1 MFSARRTDL
10 PLLILTLVLVTVGLG
25 MLYSTSAI
33 LAQDRYG
40 DSLYFLKRQLMWA
53 GLGLVAMWVAASVP
67 YRAQRRLALPAMGF
81 VLLLLVIVLV
91 AGKKVGGA
99 QRWLAL
105 GPFSFQPSE
114 LAKYVLIVYVA
125 RVLAANSHRLKSLVH
140 TYLPNVII
148 MGVVF
153 GLVMLQPDLGT
164 AVVLV
169 ASAGLVLLVAGV
181 PWHYL
186 AVTVALMVPFLYYKL
201 FFAGYNLDRVLAFLW
216 PWQDPQGIGYQ
227 IVQAHK
233 ALGRGGWVGVGLG
246 QSQQKLFYLPES
258 HTDFIFAIIGE
269 ELGLLGAFALIALFV
284 MLLWRILNIAVKC
297 NEPFG
302 IYLGLGIFIFLAMQ
316 VTMNLG
322 VVSGLLPTKGMPLP
336 FISHGG
342 SNLLISMLAV
352 GTMLNIAGR
361 KT

>member
-10 PLLILTLVLVTVGLG
+10 PLIVLTLVLVAVGLG
-25 MLYSTSAI
+25 MLYSTSAVM
-33 LAQDRYG
+33 AQDRYG
-40 DSLYFLKRQLMWA
+40 DSLYFLKRQMMWS

-67 YRAQRRLALPAMGF
+67 YPAQRRLALPAMGF
-81 VLLLLVIVLV
+81 VLLLLVLVLV
-91 AGKKVGGA
+91 AGKIVGGA

-114 LAKYVLIVYVA
+114 LARYVLIMYVA
-125 RVLAANSHRLKSLVH
+125 RILAANSHRPESFIH
-140 TYLPNVII
+140 TYLPSLIA
-148 MGVVF
+148 MGIVC
-153 GLVMLQPDLGT
+153 GLVYLQPDLGT
-164 AVVLV
+164 MVILA
-169 ASAGLVLLVAGV
+169 ASAVLMLLIAGV
-181 PWHYL
+181 PWLYL
-186 AVTVALMVPFLYYKL
+186 ALTAVLLSPVVYYKL
-201 FFAGYNLDRVLAFLW
+201 FFTGYNLDRLLAFLQ
-216 PWQDPQGIGYQ
+216 PWKHSQGTSYQ
-227 IVQAHK
+227 INQAYK
-233 ALGRGGWVGVGLG
+233 AMGRGGWAGVGLG
-246 QSQQKLFYLPES
+246 QSQQKLFFLPES

-269 ELGLLGAFALIALFV
+269 ELGLIGAFVLIALFV

-302 IYLGLGIFIFLAMQ
+302 IYLGLGIFVSLALQ

-342 SNLLISMLAV
+342 SNLVVSMLAV

>member
-10 PLLILTLVLVTVGLG
+10 PLLVVTLVLVTVGLG

-33 LAQDRYG
+33 MAQDRYD
-40 DSLYFLKRQLMWA
+40 DSLFFLKRQLMWA
-53 GLGLVAMWVAASVP
+53 GIGLMAMWIAASVP
-67 YRAQRRLALPAMGF
+67 YPAQRRLALPAMAIA
-81 VLLLLVIVLV
+81 LLLLIAVLV
-91 AGKKVGGA
+91 VGKRVGGA

-114 LAKYVLIVYVA
+114 LAKYAMIVFVA
-125 RVLAANSHRLKSLVH
+125 RVLATNSHRPESLFH
-140 TYLPNVII
+140 TYLPNVVM
-148 MGVVF
+148 MGIVF
-153 GLVMLQPDLGT
+153 GLVLLQPDLGT

-169 ASAGLVLLVAGV
+169 TSAGLILLIAGV
-181 PWHYL
+181 PLRYL
-186 AVTVALMVPFLYYKL
+186 AITLGGMLPFLCYKL
-201 FFAGYNLDRVLAFLW
+201 FYAGYNLDRVLAFLQ
-216 PWQDPQGIGYQ
+216 PWKDPQGIGYQ

-233 ALGRGGWVGVGLG
+233 ALGRGGWTGVGLG

-269 ELGLLGAFALIALFV
+269 EMGLIGAFGLIVLFV
-284 MLLWRILNIAVKC
+284 LLLWRVLNIARTC

-302 IYLGLGIFIFLAMQ
+302 IYLGLGIFVSFALQ
-316 VTMNLG
+316 FTMNLG

-342 SNLLISMLAV
+342 SNLVVSMLAV

-361 KT
+361 KA

>member
-10 PLLILTLVLVTVGLG
+10 PLLVVTLVLVAIGLG

-33 LAQDRYG
+33 LAQDRYD
-40 DSLYFLKRQLMWA
+40 DSLYILKRQLMWS
-53 GLGLVAMWVAASVP
+53 GLGLVAMWIAASVP
-67 YRAQRRLALPAMGF
+67 YPAQRRMALPAVGF
-81 VLLLLVIVLV
+81 VLLLLVVVLV

-105 GPFSFQPSE
+105 GPLSFQPSE
-114 LAKYVLIVYVA
+114 FAKYVLIIYVA
-125 RVLAANSHRLKSLVH
+125 RVLAANSHRTDSLVH
-140 TYLPNVII
+140 TYLPNVIM
-148 MGVVF
+148 MGIVF

-169 ASAGLVLLVAGV
+169 ASAGLMLLIAGV
-181 PWHYL
+181 PWRYL
-186 AVTVALMVPFLYYKL
+186 ALTVAGTLPFLWYKL
-201 FFAGYNLDRVLAFLW
+201 FFAGYNLDRVLTFLR
-216 PWQDPQGIGYQ
+216 PWNDPQGVGYQ

-233 ALGRGGWVGVGLG
+233 ALGRGGWAGVGLG

-269 ELGLLGAFALIALFV
+269 EMGLIGAFTLIALFV
-284 MLLWRILNIAVKC
+284 VLLWRILNIAVNC
-297 NEPFG
+297 SEPFG
-302 IYLGLGIFIFLAMQ
+302 SYLGLGIFITMALQ

-342 SNLLISMLAV
+342 SNLLVSMLAV

>member
-10 PLLILTLVLVTVGLG
+10 PLLVITLVLVTIGLG

-33 LAQDRYG
+33 MAQDHFD
-40 DSLYFLKRQLMWA
+40 DSLYFLKRQIMWS
-53 GLGLVAMWVAASVP
+53 GLGLVAMWIAASIP
-67 YRAQRRLALPAMGF
+67 YPAQRRLALPAMGF
-81 VLLLLVIVLV
+81 VVLLLVLVLI

-105 GPFSFQPSE
+105 GAFSFQPSE
-114 LAKYVLIVYVA
+114 LAKHVLIMFVA
-125 RVLAANSHRLKSLVH
+125 RVLAANSHRPESLLH
-140 TYLPNVII
+140 IYLPNVIT
-148 MGVVF
+148 MGIVF
-153 GLVMLQPDLGT
+153 GLVWLQPDLGT

-169 ASAGLVLLVAGV
+169 ASASLMLLIAGMPWRYLVTTAAGMF
-181 PWHYL
+181 PL
-186 AVTVALMVPFLYYKL
+186 LYYKL
-201 FFAGYNLDRVLAFLW
+201 FLAGYNLDRVLAFLQ
-216 PWQDPQGIGYQ
+216 PWKDPRGIGYQ

-233 ALGRGGWVGVGLG
+233 ALGRGGWAGVGLG

-258 HTDFIFAIIGE
+258 HTDFIFAIVGE
-269 ELGLLGAFALIALFV
+269 ELGLIGAFALIMLFV
-284 MLLWRILNIAVKC
+284 ALLWRILDIAMAC

-302 IYLGLGIFIFLAMQ
+302 SYLGFGIFFSMALQI
-316 VTMNLG
+316 TMNLG

-342 SNLLISMLAV
+342 SNLLVSMLAV

>member
-1 MFSARRTDL
+1 MISARRTDL
-10 PLLILTLVLVTVGLG
+10 PLLVVTLVLVTVGLG

-33 LAQDRYG
+33 MAQDRYD
-40 DSLYFLKRQLMWA
+40 DSLFFLKRQLMWA
-53 GLGLVAMWVAASVP
+53 GIGLMAMWIAASVP
-67 YRAQRRLALPAMGF
+67 YPAQRRLALPATAIA
-81 VLLLLVIVLV
+81 LLLLVAVLV
-91 AGKKVGGA
+91 VGKKVGGA

-114 LAKYVLIVYVA
+114 LAKYVMIIFVA
-125 RVLAANSHRLKSLVH
+125 RVLATNSHRPESLLH
-140 TYLPNVII
+140 TYLPNVIM

-153 GLVMLQPDLGT
+153 GLVLLQPDLGT

-169 ASAGLVLLVAGV
+169 TSAGLTLLIAGV
-181 PWHYL
+181 PLRYL
-186 AVTVALMVPFLYYKL
+186 AITVGGMLPFLYYKL
-201 FFAGYNLDRVLAFLW
+201 FYAGYNLDRVLAFLQ

-233 ALGRGGWVGVGLG
+233 ALGRGGWAGVGLG

-269 ELGLLGAFALIALFV
+269 EMGLIGAFGLIVLFV
-284 MLLWRILNIAVKC
+284 LLLWRVLNIAMTC

-302 IYLGLGIFIFLAMQ
+302 IYLGFGIFVSFALQ
-316 VTMNLG
+316 FTMNLG

-342 SNLLISMLAV
+342 SNLVVSMLAV

-361 KT
+361 KA

>member
-10 PLLILTLVLVTVGLG
+10 PLLVLTLVLVAVGLG

-33 LAQDRYG
+33 MAQDRYD
-40 DSLYFLKRQLMWA
+40 DSLYFLKRQLMWS

-67 YRAQRRLALPAMGF
+67 YPAQRRLALPAMGF
-81 VLLLLVIVLV
+81 VLLLLVVVLV

-114 LAKYVLIVYVA
+114 LAKYVLIMYVA
-125 RVLAANSHRLKSLVH
+125 RVLATNSHRPESLVH
-140 TYLPNVII
+140 TYLPNVIM
-148 MGVVF
+148 MGIVF

-164 AVVLV
+164 AVALV
-169 ASAGLVLLVAGV
+169 TSAGLILLIAGV
-181 PWHYL
+181 PWRYL
-186 AVTVALMVPFLYYKL
+186 IFTAVGVLPFLGYKL
-201 FFAGYNLDRVLAFLW
+201 FFAGYNLDRILAFLQ
-216 PWQDPQGIGYQ
+216 PWKDPQGIGYQ

-233 ALGRGGWVGVGLG
+233 ALGSGGWVGVGLG

-284 MLLWRILNIAVKC
+284 MLLWRILNIAVTC
-297 NEPFG
+297 SEPFG
-302 IYLGLGIFIFLAMQ
+302 SYLGLGIFISLALQ

-342 SNLLISMLAV
+342 SNLLVSMLAV

>member
-1 MFSARRTDL
+1 MISARRTDL
-10 PLLILTLVLVTVGLG
+10 PLLVVTLVLVTIGLG

-33 LAQDRYG
+33 MAQDRYD
-40 DSLYFLKRQLMWA
+40 DSLFFLKRQLMWA
-53 GLGLVAMWVAASVP
+53 GIGLMAMWIAASVP
-67 YRAQRRLALPAMGF
+67 YPAQRRLALPAMAF
-81 VLLLLVIVLV
+81 AVLLLVAVLV
-91 AGKKVGGA
+91 VGKKVGGA

-105 GPFSFQPSE
+105 GPLSFQPSE
-114 LAKYVLIVYVA
+114 LAKYVMIIFVA
-125 RVLAANSHRLKSLVH
+125 RVLATNSHRPESLVH
-140 TYLPNVII
+140 TYLPNVIM

-153 GLVMLQPDLGT
+153 GLVLLQPDLGT

-169 ASAGLVLLVAGV
+169 TSAGLILLIAGV
-181 PWHYL
+181 PLRYL
-186 AVTVALMVPFLYYKL
+186 AITVGGMLPFLYYKL
-201 FFAGYNLDRVLAFLW
+201 FYAGYNIDRVLAFLQ
-216 PWQDPQGIGYQ
+216 PWKDPQGIGYQ

-233 ALGRGGWVGVGLG
+233 ALGRGGWAGVGLG

-269 ELGLLGAFALIALFV
+269 EMGLMGAFGLIVLFV
-284 MLLWRILNIAVKC
+284 LLLWRVLNIALAC

-302 IYLGLGIFIFLAMQ
+302 IYLGLGIFVSFALQ
-316 VTMNLG
+316 FTMNLG

-342 SNLLISMLAV
+342 SNLVVSMLAV

-361 KT
+361 KA

>member
-1 MFSARRTDL
+1 MFSTRRTDL
-10 PLLILTLVLVTVGLG
+10 PLLVVTLVLVTIGLG

-33 LAQDRYG
+33 MAQDRYD
-40 DSLYFLKRQLMWA
+40 DSLYFLKRQLMWS
-53 GLGLVAMWVAASVP
+53 GLGLVAMWIAASVP
-67 YRAQRRLALPAMGF
+67 YPAQRRIALPAMGL
-81 VLLLLVIVLV
+81 VLLLLVVVLV

-105 GPFSFQPSE
+105 GPLSFQPSE
-114 LAKYVLIVYVA
+114 LAKYVLIMYVA
-125 RVLAANSHRLKSLVH
+125 RVLAANSHRPASLVH
-140 TYLPNVII
+140 TYLPNVVMMGII
-148 MGVVF
+148 F

-169 ASAGLVLLVAGV
+169 ASAGLILLVAGV
-181 PWHYL
+181 PWLYL
-186 AVTVALMVPFLYYKL
+186 ALTAAGMLPFLWYKL
-201 FFAGYNLDRVLAFLW
+201 FFAGYNLDRVLTFLQ
-216 PWQDPQGIGYQ
+216 PWKDPQGTGYQ
-227 IVQAHK
+227 VVQAHK
-233 ALGRGGWVGVGLG
+233 ALGRGGWAGVGLG

-269 ELGLLGAFALIALFV
+269 EMGLIGAFTLIALFV
-284 MLLWRILNIAVKC
+284 VLLWRILNIAVNC
-297 NEPFG
+297 SEPFG
-302 IYLGLGIFIFLAMQ
+302 SYLGLGIFITMALQ

-342 SNLLISMLAV
+342 SNLLVSMLAV

-361 KT
+361 KM

>member
-10 PLLILTLVLVTVGLG
+10 LLLVVTLVLVTIGLG

-33 LAQDRYG
+33 MAQDRYD

-67 YRAQRRLALPAMGF
+67 YPAQRRLALPAMGF
-81 VLLLLVIVLV
+81 MLLLLVMVLV

-114 LAKYVLIVYVA
+114 FAKYVLIMYVA
-125 RVLAANSHRLKSLVH
+125 RVLAANSHRAESLIH
-140 TYLPNVII
+140 TYLPNVIM
-148 MGVVF
+148 MGLVF

-169 ASAGLVLLVAGV
+169 TSAGLILLIAGV
-181 PWHYL
+181 PWQYL
-186 AVTVALMVPFLYYKL
+186 ALTAAGILPFLWYKL
-201 FFAGYNLDRVLAFLW
+201 FFAGYNLNRVLAFLQ
-216 PWQDPQGIGYQ
+216 PWKDPQGIGYQ

-269 ELGLLGAFALIALFV
+269 ELGLLGAFVLIVLFV
-284 MLLWRILNIAVKC
+284 VLLWRILNIAVRC

-302 IYLGLGIFIFLAMQ
+302 IYLGLGIFVSLALQ
-316 VTMNLG
+316 ITMNLG

>member
-10 PLLILTLVLVTVGLG
+10 PLLVVTLVLVTIGLG

-33 LAQDRYG
+33 MAQDRYD
-40 DSLYFLKRQLMWA
+40 DSLFFLKRQLMWA
-53 GLGLVAMWVAASVP
+53 GIGLMAMWIAASLP
-67 YRAQRRLALPAMGF
+67 YPAQRRMALPAMAIAM
-81 VLLLLVIVLV
+81 LLLVAVLV
-91 AGKKVGGA
+91 VGKKVGGA

-114 LAKYVLIVYVA
+114 LAKYVMIMFVA
-125 RVLAANSHRLKSLVH
+125 RVLAANSHRPESLLH
-140 TYLPNVII
+140 TYLPNVIM
-148 MGVVF
+148 MGAVF
-153 GLVMLQPDLGT
+153 GLVLLQPDLGT

-169 ASAGLVLLVAGV
+169 ASAGLILLIAGV
-181 PWHYL
+181 PWRYL
-186 AVTVALMVPFLYYKL
+186 AITLGGMLPFLYYKL
-201 FFAGYNLDRVLAFLW
+201 FYAGYNLDRVLAFLQ
-216 PWQDPQGIGYQ
+216 PWNDPQGIGYQ

-233 ALGRGGWVGVGLG
+233 ALGRGGWAGVGLG

-269 ELGLLGAFALIALFV
+269 EMGLIGAFGLIALFV
-284 MLLWRILNIAVKC
+284 LLLWRVLNIAMTC

-302 IYLGLGIFIFLAMQ
+302 IYLGLGIFVSFALQI
-316 VTMNLG
+316 TMNLG

-342 SNLLISMLAV
+342 SNLVVSMLAV

-361 KT
+361 KA

>member
-1 MFSARRTDL
+1 M
-10 PLLILTLVLVTVGLG
+10 TLVLVTVGLG

-33 LAQDRYG
+33 MAQDRYD
-40 DSLYFLKRQLMWA
+40 DSLHFLKRQLMWS
-53 GLGLVAMWVAASVP
+53 GLGLSAMWIAASVP
-67 YRAQRRLALPAMGF
+67 YPAQRRLALPAMGF
-81 VLLLLVIVLV
+81 VLLLLVVVLI

-105 GPFSFQPSE
+105 GPLSFQPSE
-114 LAKYVLIVYVA
+114 LAKYVLIMNVA
-125 RVLAANSHRLKSLVH
+125 RVLAANSHRPDSFVH
-140 TYLPNVII
+140 VYLPNVIM
-148 MGVVF
+148 MGLIF
-153 GLVMLQPDLGT
+153 GLIMLQPDLGT
-164 AVVLV
+164 AVVL
-169 ASAGLVLLVAGV
+169 ATSAGFILLIAGA
-181 PWHYL
+181 PWRYL
-186 AVTVALMVPFLYYKL
+186 AITAAGMLPFLWYKL
-201 FFAGYNLDRVLAFLW
+201 FFAGYNLDRVLAFLQ
-216 PWQDPQGIGYQ
+216 PWKDPQGIGYQ

-284 MLLWRILNIAVKC
+284 VLLWRILNIAMKC

-302 IYLGLGIFIFLAMQ
+302 SYLGLGIFISLAVQ

-336 FISHGG
+336 FISYGG
-342 SNLLISMLAV
+342 SNLLVSMLAV

>member
-10 PLLILTLVLVTVGLG
+10 PLLVVTLVLVTIGLG

-33 LAQDRYG
+33 MAQDRYD
-40 DSLYFLKRQLMWA
+40 DSLYFLKRQLMWS
-53 GLGLVAMWVAASVP
+53 GLGLLAMWLAASVP
-67 YRAQRRLALPAMGF
+67 YSAQRRLALPAMGF
-81 VLLLLVIVLV
+81 VLLLLVVVLV

-114 LAKYVLIVYVA
+114 LAKYVLIMYVA
-125 RVLAANSHRLKSLVH
+125 RVLAANAHRPESLVH
-140 TYLPNVII
+140 TYLPNVIM
-148 MGVVF
+148 MGIVF

-169 ASAGLVLLVAGV
+169 ASAGLILLIAGV
-181 PWHYL
+181 PRRY
-186 AVTVALMVPFLYYKL
+186 VALTAAGMLPFLYHKL
-201 FFAGYNLDRVLAFLW
+201 FFAGYNLDRVLAFLQ
-216 PWQDPQGIGYQ
+216 PWKDPQGIGYQ

-269 ELGLLGAFALIALFV
+269 ELGLVGAFVLIALFGV
-284 MLLWRILNIAVKC
+284 LLWRTLTIAVKC

-302 IYLGLGIFIFLAMQ
+302 VYLGLGIFVSLALQ
-316 VTMNLG
+316 ITMNLG

-342 SNLLISMLAV
+342 SNLLVSMLAV

>member
-10 PLLILTLVLVTVGLG
+10 PLLVLTLVLVTVGLG

-33 LAQDRYG
+33 MAQDHYD

-53 GLGLVAMWVAASVP
+53 GLGLIAMWVAASVP
-67 YRAQRRLALPAMGF
+67 YPAQRRLALPAMGF
-81 VLLLLVIVLV
+81 VLLLLVVVLV

-99 QRWLAL
+99 QRWLVL
-105 GPFSFQPSE
+105 GPLSFQPSE
-114 LAKYVLIVYVA
+114 LAKYVLIMYVA
-125 RVLAANSHRLKSLVH
+125 RVLAANSHRPESFVH
-140 TYLPNVII
+140 TYLPNVVMI
-148 MGVVF
+148 GTVF

-169 ASAGLVLLVAGV
+169 ASAGLILLVAGM
-181 PWHYL
+181 PWRYL
-186 AVTVALMVPFLYYKL
+186 ILTAAGILPFLCYKL
-201 FFAGYNLDRVLAFLW
+201 FFAGYNLNRVLAFLR

-233 ALGRGGWVGVGLG
+233 ALGRGGWAGVGLG
-246 QSQQKLFYLPES
+246 GSQQKLFYLPES

-269 ELGLLGAFALIALFV
+269 ELGLIGAFALIALFV
-284 MLLWRILNIAVKC
+284 MMLWRILSITVKC

-302 IYLGLGIFIFLAMQ
+302 LYLGIGIFISLAVQ
-316 VTMNLG
+316 ITMNLG
-322 VVSGLLPTKGMPLP
+322 VVTGLLPTKGMPLP

-342 SNLLISMLAV
+342 SNLLVSMLAV

-361 KT
+361 KP

>member
-10 PLLILTLVLVTVGLG
+10 LLLVVTLVLVTIGLG
-25 MLYSTSAI
+25 MLYSTRAI
-33 LAQDRYG
+33 MAQDRYD

-67 YRAQRRLALPAMGF
+67 YPAQRRLALPAMGF
-81 VLLLLVIVLV
+81 MLLLLVMVLV

-114 LAKYVLIVYVA
+114 FAKYVLIMYVA
-125 RVLAANSHRLKSLVH
+125 RVLAANSHRAESLIH
-140 TYLPNVII
+140 TYLPNVIM
-148 MGVVF
+148 MGLVF

-169 ASAGLVLLVAGV
+169 TSAGLILLIAGV
-181 PWHYL
+181 PWQYL
-186 AVTVALMVPFLYYKL
+186 ALTAAGILPFLWYKL
-201 FFAGYNLDRVLAFLW
+201 FFAGYNLNRVLAFLQ
-216 PWQDPQGIGYQ
+216 PWKDPQGIGYQ

-233 ALGRGGWVGVGLG
+233 ALGRGGWAGVGLG

-269 ELGLLGAFALIALFV
+269 ELGLLGAFVLIVLFV
-284 MLLWRILNIAVKC
+284 VLLWRILNIAVRC

-302 IYLGLGIFIFLAMQ
+302 IYLGLGIFVSLALQ
-316 VTMNLG
+316 ITMNLG

>member
-10 PLLILTLVLVTVGLG
+10 PLLVVTLVLVTIGLG

-33 LAQDRYG
+33 MAQDRYD

-67 YRAQRRLALPAMGF
+67 YPAQRRLALPAMGF
-81 VLLLLVIVLV
+81 MLLLLVMVLV

-114 LAKYVLIVYVA
+114 FAKYVLIMYVA
-125 RVLAANSHRLKSLVH
+125 RVLAANSHRAESLIH
-140 TYLPNVII
+140 TYLPNVIM
-148 MGVVF
+148 MGLVF

-169 ASAGLVLLVAGV
+169 ASAGLILLIAGV
-181 PWHYL
+181 PWQYL
-186 AVTVALMVPFLYYKL
+186 ALTAAGILPFLWYKL
-201 FFAGYNLDRVLAFLW
+201 FFAGYNLNRVLAFLQ
-216 PWQDPQGIGYQ
+216 PWKDPQGIGYQ

-233 ALGRGGWVGVGLG
+233 ALGRGGWAGVGLG

-269 ELGLLGAFALIALFV
+269 ELGLLGAFVLIVLFV
-284 MLLWRILNIAVKC
+284 VLLWRILNIAVRC

-302 IYLGLGIFIFLAMQ
+302 IYLGLGIFVSLALQ
-316 VTMNLG
+316 ITMNLG

>member
-1 MFSARRTDL
+1 MFSARRTDI
-10 PLLILTLVLVTVGLG
+10 PLLIVTLGLVTIGLG

-33 LAQDRYG
+33 MAQDRFD
-40 DSLYFLKRQLMWA
+40 DSLYFLKRQLTWSA
-53 GLGLVAMWVAASVP
+53 LGLVAMWLAASIP
-67 YRAQRRLALPAMGF
+67 YPAQRRLALPAIGF
-81 VLLLLVIVLV
+81 VLLLLVAVLV
-91 AGKKVGGA
+91 VGKKVGGA

-114 LAKYVLIVYVA
+114 LVKYVLIIYMA
-125 RVLAANSHRLKSLVH
+125 RVLAANSHRPESLVD
-140 TYLPNVII
+140 TYLPNVVM
-148 MGVVF
+148 MGIVF
-153 GLVMLQPDLGT
+153 GLVILQPDLGT

-169 ASAGLVLLVAGV
+169 TSAGLLLLIAGV
-181 PWHYL
+181 PWRYL
-186 AVTVALMVPFLYYKL
+186 ILTAGGVLPFLWYKL
-201 FFAGYNLDRVLAFLW
+201 FYTGYNINRILSFLQ
-216 PWQDPQGIGYQ
+216 PWKDPQGIGYQ

-233 ALGRGGWVGVGLG
+233 ALGRGGWTGVGLG

-269 ELGLLGAFALIALFV
+269 ELGLIGAFALIVLFV
-284 MLLWRILNIAVKC
+284 VLLWRILSIAMAC

-302 IYLGLGIFIFLAMQ
+302 IYLGFGIFISLALQ
-316 VTMNLG
+316 IVMNLG

-342 SNLLISMLAV
+342 SNLLVSMLAV
-352 GTMLNIAGR
+352 GTMLNIARR

>member
-10 PLLILTLVLVTVGLG
+10 PLLVVTLVLVTIGLG

-33 LAQDRYG
+33 MAQDRHG

-67 YRAQRRLALPAMGF
+67 YPAQRRLALPAMGF
-81 VLLLLVIVLV
+81 MLLLLVMVLV

-114 LAKYVLIVYVA
+114 FAKYVLIMYVA
-125 RVLAANSHRLKSLVH
+125 RVLAANSHRAESLIH
-140 TYLPNVII
+140 TYLPNVIM
-148 MGVVF
+148 MGLVF

-169 ASAGLVLLVAGV
+169 TSAGLILLIAGV
-181 PWHYL
+181 PWQYL
-186 AVTVALMVPFLYYKL
+186 ALTAAGILPFLWYKL
-201 FFAGYNLDRVLAFLW
+201 FFAGYNLNRVLAFLQ
-216 PWQDPQGIGYQ
+216 PWKDPQGIGYQ

-233 ALGRGGWVGVGLG
+233 ALGRGGWAGVGLG

-269 ELGLLGAFALIALFV
+269 ELGLLGAFVLIVLFV
-284 MLLWRILNIAVKC
+284 VLLWRILNIAVRC

-302 IYLGLGIFIFLAMQ
+302 IYLGLGIFVSLALQ
-316 VTMNLG
+316 ITMNLG